1 MTQLRL
7 LVDAGEL
14 SALCV
19 TGAALAA
26 AGLLVVLAARRAF
39 PPSSPRAGPDPGRPG
54 SPVFSA

>member
-39 PPSSPRAGPDPGRPG
+39 PPSSPRAGPIWAGLG
-54 SPVFSA
+54 SPVFRA